1 MKFRKE
7 IEAYI
12 ANVDRLNPPRGAVAV
27 TDTICV
33 SELENTLRKAKGR
46 FLSENRD
53 TKDTNTGVGYNR

>member
-53 TKDTNTGVGYNR
+53 FDTKIGYNR

>member
-12 ANVDRLNPPRGAVAV
+12 VNVDRLNHPWGAVAV
-27 TDTICV
+27 TDAAWCH
-33 SELENTLRKAKGR
+33 EPENTLRKAKGR

-53 TKDTNTGVGYNR
+53 FDTKIGYNR